1 MKGQNKMALREIAGK
16 QIDFDDEGYITD
28 NTQWTKAVAVVLAAE
43 DGISE
48 LTERHFAVIEFMRK
62 EFEANGTGPS
72 IRKLTK
78 QSGVPTKELY
88 QLFPGGPAKKAARI
102 AGIKKPQG
110 CI

>member
-1 MKGQNKMALREIAGK
+1 MPTREIAGAT
-16 QIDFDDEGYITD
+16 IEFDEENFMVDHTRWNTDIAKILGKEEGIENLTD
-28 NTQWTKAVAVVLAAE
+28 RHFVVLN
-43 DGISE
+43 
-48 LTERHFAVIEFMRK
+48 FMRK
-62 EFEANGTGPS
+62 EFEENGTGPS

-88 QLFPGGPAKKAARI
+88 ELFPGGPAKKAARI